1 MRLLRYPA
9 FLAVCLSHLSVDL
22 LNGQVGVLLAALSV
36 TLALTNEDIGRI
48 AMIYAMLG
56 SLSQPLFG
64 WLADK
69 DGGRGAMFAL
79 TAGGGVVWM
88 AIFYALFAVLPGE
101 WALVALVIA
110 ALGSGAFH
118 PPGAAKAVQ
127 VGAIGL
133 AGQAA
138 TAASIFFL
146 FGQIGLSA
154 GPRLS
159 GDIFERFGR
168 IGVLGLAAFV
178 LPIGLYSLWALRGA
192 ENLRDA
198 VSLRGA
204 TGVTRVSAAGAR
216 TEATASLWFLALVLI
231 ISGLRVWAQ
240 TNITTFAPK
249 YFHDLG
255 LTPSLY
261 GSIVMVFM
269 AGTSIGGVIGS
280 VFADRWNYTATVIG
294 SITLSIAPLF
304 VFPLV
309 SGIWIFVVAFVA
321 GLFNGGPHSIL
332 VTMAQRTMPSRAG
345 FASGLILGTQFA
357 IAAIGAYF
365 TGVLADST
373 GLAFALQTNA
383 ALSLVAAALSVGLFL
398 KNRVPNAEAL
408 APGD

>member
-1 MRLLRYPA
+1 MRLLRHPA
-9 FLAVCLSHLSVDL
+9 FLAACLGHLCVDL

-48 AMIYAMLG
+48 VMMYSMLG
-56 SLSQPLFG
+56 SLTQPLFG

-69 DGGRGAMFAL
+69 DGGRW

-88 AIFYALFAVLPGE
+88 GLGYALFAVLPAE
-101 WALVALVIA
+101 WALLALIIA
-110 ALGSGAFH
+110 AAGSGAFH
-118 PPGAAKAVQ
+118 PPGAATAAR
-127 VGAIGL
+127 VGAVGL

-168 IGVLGLAAFV
+168 SGVLGLAAFV
-178 LPIGLYSLWALRGA
+178 LPIGLYALWALRGA
-192 ENLRDA
+192 
-198 VSLRGA
+198 
-204 TGVTRVSAAGAR
+204 TGVSRIAASPIHR
-216 TEATASLWFLALVLI
+216 TDGSLWLLALVLV

-249 YFHDLG
+249 YFHELG
-255 LTPSLY
+255 LSPGAY
-261 GSIVMVFM
+261 GTIVMMFM
-269 AGTSIGGVIGS
+269 AGASLGGVIGS
-280 VFADRWNYTATVIG
+280 ALADRWNYAFTAIAC
-294 SITLSIAPLF
+294 IALSVAPLF
-304 VFPLV
+304 AFPSV
-309 SGIWIFVVAFVA
+309 SGLWVWVVAFGA

-357 IAAIGAYF
+357 IGAIGTYL
-365 TGVLADST
+365 TGLLADRT

-383 ALSLVAAALSVGLFL
+383 ALSLIAMMLSFGLL
-398 KNRVPNAEAL
+398 WKTRLPGAEAL
-408 APGD
+408 APAD